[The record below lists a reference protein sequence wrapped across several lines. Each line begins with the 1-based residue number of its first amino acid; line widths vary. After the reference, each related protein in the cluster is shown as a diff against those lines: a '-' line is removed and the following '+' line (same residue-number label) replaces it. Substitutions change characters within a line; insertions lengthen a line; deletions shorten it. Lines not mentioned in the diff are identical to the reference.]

1 MSKDAAIKRF
11 CSEFSLSYKKL
22 GYGDVDYILFN
33 NKGATIAFV
42 GVVIPDSGSVFEDT
56 PLDVTLTL
64 VSKLQDKRLSPILIW
79 GFNDGIVFSKL
90 MKLEGYV
97 YCSKNQ
103 FGSDELVVRYDRQDS
118 MKCLRRH

>member
-79 GFNDGIVFSKL
+79 GFNDGIAFSKV
-90 MKLEGYV
+90 MKLEGSVYV
-97 YCSKNQ
+97 SENKY
-103 FGSDELVVRYDRQDS
+103 GSEELMISYDRQDCI
-118 MKCLRRH
+118 KCLR

>member
-1 MSKDAAIKRF
+1 MSKDIAIKTF
-11 CSEFSLSYKKL
+11 CSEFNLSYKKL
-22 GYGDVDYILFN
+22 GDGDADFLLFN
-33 NKGATIAFV
+33 SKGITIGFAN
-42 GVVIPDSGSVFEDT
+42 VVVSDSDSVFEDT
-56 PLDVTLTL
+56 PLEATLTS